1 VQTAVKLIKHE
12 LKKCFFFEIPLYR
25 PGPEGFPGEKGMKGE
40 SGKIGF
46 PGVGGT
52 RGLPVS

>member
-1 VQTAVKLIKHE
+1 VRTKLIKHE
-12 LKKCFFFEIPLYR
+12 LKNVFFEIPFHR